1 MKNAIQAFIVLLWFT
16 LAIPLSTEAQETE
29 SKAKEPPPE
38 LLIARVLVQDADGQP
53 LEDATVFPS
62 GLRTKAEP
70 GSHWGWSP
78 ESHGPLPKPRTNAE
92 GIVEVPYPKYVQEKL
107 ETGQITWS
115 VEHPDFVS
123 FREDRSVDDNP
134 AVIQLKRGFR
144 IAASAIEGAS
154 GKPITTDLYG
164 IIAGDSNFGDWKVKE
179 NGMLVSPVFDPQQ
192 TTLRIVKCCP
202 GQPVLFSEMIDVNP
216 EDRSRVLL
224 RDVKLSIGTRVEGR
238 LDDSVVRPIKNG
250 YVSAWIVSKDNSPGG
265 DRWSNRWTWMDKTPI
280 AEDGTFVFE
289 SLPKDEVLQMIPICD
304 DWVLKK
310 PTVESILP
318 FFPDAA
324 NQLGG
329 SMTIPQLVK
338 LLGASVKTTLLME
351 PATSVRVTVVG
362 PNGGPLSEAEVVMW
376 PNQFWFD
383 GGSQVLGDAY
393 SMPEVLRASRESEY
407 KWSREFRFSAKT
419 DAAGVAV
426 INSLPINVTQS
437 LSVGLDGFEMPINGR
452 DRHAS
457 VDLKPG
463 MTAEVTVRLQPEGT
477 QVLDQNAFAGD
488 KIAELEL
495 SIQSAAEYLL
505 RLWQSFF

>member
-1 MKNAIQAFIVLLWFT
+1 MKNAISGFVVLLWFT
-16 LAIPLSTEAQETE
+16 LAFPLSTEAQETE
-29 SKAKEPPPE
+29 SKAKKPPAE
-38 LLIARVLVQDADGQP
+38 LLIARVLIQDADGQP

-78 ESHGPLPKPRTNAE
+78 ERHGPLPKLRTNAE

-115 VEHPDFVS
+115 VEHPDFVN
-123 FREDRSVDDNP
+123 FREDRNVDDNP

-144 IAASAIEGAS
+144 IAASAIDAET
-154 GKPITTDLYG
+154 GKSIQADLYG
-164 IIAGDSNFGDWKVKE
+164 ILAGDSRASDWKIKD

-192 TTLRIVKCCP
+192 TTLRIVKCSL
-202 GQPVLFSEMIDVNP
+202 GQPLLFSDMIDVDP
-216 EDRSRVLL
+216 KDRSRVLL
-224 RDVKLSIGTRVEGR
+224 RDVKLSVGTRVEGR

-250 YVSAWIVSKDNSPGG
+250 YVSIWIVRKSNSPDGG
-265 DRWSNRWTWMDKTPI
+265 SWNNRWTWMDKTPI

-304 DWVLKK
+304 DWVPKK

-329 SMTIPQLVK
+329 GMTVPQLVK
-338 LLGASVKTTLLME
+338 LEGALVKTTVLME
-351 PATSVRVTVVG
+351 PATSVRVAVVDE
-362 PNGGPLSEAEVVMW
+362 NGDPLPRAEVVMW
-376 PNQFWFD
+376 PNQLWFD
-383 GGSQVLGDAY
+383 GGSQILGDAY
-393 SMPEVLRASRESEY
+393 PMPEVLRASRDGEY
-407 KWSREFRFSAKT
+407 KWSRELRFSAKT
-419 DAAGVAV
+419 DAAGIAV
-426 INSLPINVTQS
+426 INNLPINSTESIAVS
-437 LSVGLDGFEMPINGR
+437 LNGFEMLIKGT
-452 DRHAS
+452 DRNVS
-457 VDLKPG
+457 VDLKPDK
-463 MTAEVTVRLQPEGT
+463 TAEITIRMQPKGT

-495 SIQSAAEYLL
+495 SFQSAADRLL
-505 RLWQSFF
+505 RLWQNFF